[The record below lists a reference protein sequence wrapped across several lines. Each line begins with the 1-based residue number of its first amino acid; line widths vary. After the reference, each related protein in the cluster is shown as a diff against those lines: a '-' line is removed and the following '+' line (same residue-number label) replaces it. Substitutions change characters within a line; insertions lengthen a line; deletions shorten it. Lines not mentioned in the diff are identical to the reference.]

1 MKTIFWAGDEASFD
15 EVIKAQAKVEEML
28 TRPGMAAGWI
38 DDILA
43 KLPPLWRHEGDT
55 AVVEID
61 GPVVQGE
68 AGLGRLFGMV
78 GYADI
83 AKASI
88 EATQHKDTKDVLYHI
103 NTPGGDV
110 AGIADMSATFETLSR
125 LKPSRVHTSELM
137 ASAGYW
143 MASAIKGEISA
154 GPTAL
159 VGSIGVLRVHSENS
173 KQLAERGVTATVL
186 RSGEYKAELNS
197 IEPLTD
203 DIKARAVAQLEEVHG
218 MFRAQVAK
226 GRPNLSAEKLAEV
239 TKGQTFLGK
248 QAIKAGLVDKVQS
261 FGLALKLLDT
271 KKQSGNTPP
280 NSKGKAMHL
289 TPEIVAAI
297 AAGKS
302 LASLGLNEDCTPMS
316 AEQLAAR
323 DAAAGNAELDTLK
336 AELTTVKAE
345 LATAQAGLGE
355 VTSLKA
361 ELATSKVKIA
371 DLEKVA
377 QHHEPLLVLAREA
390 TAKMTIPMGGTQ
402 AAVDGMDAAAIVAEH
417 ARVQPLF
424 LAKFPAGQRSLPA
437 DDDKGG
443 KTVSQIPAGFAHAAK
458 NVPSA
463 NR

>member
-1 MKTIFWAGDEASFD
+1 MKTIFWAGSEDSFD
-15 EVIKAQAKVEEML
+15 EVIKIQAKVEEML

-38 DDILA
+38 DDMIA

-68 AGLGRLFGMV
+68 AGIGRLFGMV

-83 AKASI
+83 AKAAI
-88 EATQHKDTKDVLYHI
+88 EATQHKDTKDVLYHV

-110 AGIADMSATFETLSR
+110 AGIADMTATLETLSR
-125 LKPSRVHTSELM
+125 MKPSRVHTSELM

-159 VGSIGVLRVHSENS
+159 VGSIGVLRVVTENS
-173 KQLAERGVTATVL
+173 KALEQRGVTATVL
-186 RSGEYKAELNS
+186 RSGEFKAEINS
-197 IEPLTD
+197 IEPLTAGA
-203 DIKARAVAQLEEVHG
+203 KERAVAQLEEVHG

-226 GRPNLSAEKLAEV
+226 GRPNLTAEKLAEV
-239 TKGQTFLGK
+239 TEGQTFLGK
-248 QAIKAGLVDKVQS
+248 QAVKAGLVDKVQS

-271 KKQSGNTPP
+271 KKQSGNTPS
-280 NSKGKAMHL
+280 NSKGKAML
-289 TPEIVAAI
+289 TPEQIVALSKGAT
-297 AAGKS
+297 
-302 LASLGLNEDCTPMS
+302 LASLGLNEDGSAMS
-316 AEQLAAR
+316 AAELEAR
-323 DAAAGNAELDTLK
+323 DAAAGNAELN
-336 AELTTVKAE
+336 AAKAE
-345 LATAQAGLGE
+345 LATAKAELETAKAGLGE

-361 ELATSKVKIA
+361 ELATSKTKIT

-377 QHHEPLLVLAREA
+377 QHHEPLLALAREA

-402 AAVDGMDAAAIVAEH
+402 AAIDGMDAAALVAEH
-417 ARVQPLF
+417 ARVKPLF
-424 LAKFPAGQRSLPA
+424 LAKFPGGQRSQA
-437 DDDKGG
+437 SEDDKGG
-443 KTVSQIPAGFAHAAK
+443 KIVSKIPANFALAAQS
-458 NVPSA
+458 VPIA